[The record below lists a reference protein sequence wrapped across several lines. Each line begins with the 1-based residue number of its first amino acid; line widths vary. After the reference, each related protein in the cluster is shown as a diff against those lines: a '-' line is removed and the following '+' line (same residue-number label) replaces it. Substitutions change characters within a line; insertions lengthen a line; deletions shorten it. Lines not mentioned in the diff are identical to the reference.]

1 MNIKVSIFLLLLTA
15 FVTTSIKA
23 QQIQMPQASPSASV
37 SQKIGLTDVKVEYSR
52 PSVKG
57 RKIFG
62 SLVPYGE
69 VWRTGANASTKL
81 SFSSDV
87 TLSGHKVPAG
97 TYALYTIPGK
107 KDWTIILSKNLELW
121 GAIGYNNED
130 DAVRFTVPAQKS
142 KEAYETMEISFNDLT
157 NSGASLNL
165 NWEKTGIAFSIETEV
180 EPVVMNQI
188 QELVIDQNT
197 DNPGLLYQAASF
209 YYSIDKDLDTAHT
222 WIQKSVS
229 ADPKYWT
236 MHLKAKIEDK
246 LGLKEE
252 AIKSAEL
259 SKEMAQEAKNMD
271 YVGLND
277 RLIKSIK

>member
-1 MNIKVSIFLLLLTA
+1 MNIRVSAFIMLLMT
-15 FVTTSIKA
+15 FVSTSLIA
-23 QQIQMPQASPSASV
+23 QQIQMPQASPAASV
-37 SQKIGLTDVKVEYSR
+37 SQKVGLTDVKVEYSR

-62 SLVPYGE
+62 TLVPYGE
-69 VWRTGANASTKL
+69 VWRTGANASTKI
-81 SFSSDV
+81 SFSDDV
-87 TLSGHKVPAG
+87 TLNGNKVPAG
-97 TYALYTIPGK
+97 TYAFYVIPNK
-107 KDWTIILSKNLELW
+107 KEWTVILSDNLELW
-121 GAIGYNNED
+121 GSIGYNPEHD
-130 DAVRFTVPAQKS
+130 VVRFNVPAEKS
-142 KEAYETMEISFNDLT
+142 KEFYETMEISFNDLT

-165 NWEKTGIAFSIETEV
+165 NWEKSGIELDIETAV
-180 EPVVMNQI
+180 EPVVLSQI
-188 QELVIDQNT
+188 QEMVIDQNS

-209 YYSIDKDLDTAHT
+209 YYSIDKDLDTAHG
-222 WIQKSVS
+222 WIKKSVS

-252 AIKSAEL
+252 AIKTAEL

-271 YVGLND
+271 YVGLNE